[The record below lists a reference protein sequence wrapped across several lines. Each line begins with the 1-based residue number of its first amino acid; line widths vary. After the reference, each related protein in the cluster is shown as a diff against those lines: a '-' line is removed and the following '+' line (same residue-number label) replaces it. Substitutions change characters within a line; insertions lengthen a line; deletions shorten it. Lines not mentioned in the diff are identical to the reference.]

1 MNFNERL
8 KILRLDAGLTQKDLG
23 KLIGVGRTTIS
34 EYESGKI
41 VPKQKS
47 LIALAEYFHVSMDYL
62 TGVSDTPAATF
73 NDNSNQYEVR
83 LDETLL
89 GAIKMITIKERSKDI
104 NMKIKY
110 LDRDLTDNQLYLIRE
125 QLRCTL
131 SMIDKLSK
139 SNV

>member
-1 MNFNERL
+1 MNFNQRL
-8 KILRLDAGLTQKDLG
+8 KTLRLGNGITQKDLG
-23 KLIGVGRTTIS
+23 KIIGVGRTTIS

-47 LIALAEYFHVSMDYL
+47 LIALAEYFNVSVDYL
-62 TGVSDTPAATF
+62 TGVSDSPSATL
-73 NDNSNQYEVR
+73 NEISNQYEMY

-89 GAIKMITIKERSKDI
+89 TAIKMISFKDR

-110 LDRDLTDNQLYLIRE
+110 LGKDLTDNQLYLIRE

-131 SMIDKLSK
+131 DMIDKLSK
-139 SNV
+139 MNI